1 MCYNLVLIYISLI
14 SKSGI
19 TFPGHLPGGTRVP
32 GSLPLT
38 SAHSGARAL
47 TSQINLMKASS
58 VPIAPPQDI

>member
-19 TFPGHLPGGTRVP
+19 PGHLPRGTRVSA
-32 GSLPLT
+32 SLTLT

-47 TSQINLMKASS
+47 TSQINLTKASS
-58 VPIAPPQDI
+58 VPITPPQDI

>member
-19 TFPGHLPGGTRVP
+19 TFPGHLPRGTRVP